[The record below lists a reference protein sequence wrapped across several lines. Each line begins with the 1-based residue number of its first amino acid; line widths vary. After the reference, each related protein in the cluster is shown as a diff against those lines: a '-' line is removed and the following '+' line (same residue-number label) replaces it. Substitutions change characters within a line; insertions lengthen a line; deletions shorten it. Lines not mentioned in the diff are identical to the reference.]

1 MATLIKDQK
10 QVTFQVGERVEFKI
24 IDGKAWGDNY
34 CPIYKTVYGTVKK
47 MNKISVRILGV
58 DGDEYIATVKE
69 VKKYIDPFA
78 K

>member
-1 MATLIKDQK
+1 MAQLIKDQK
-10 QVTFQVGERVEFKI
+10 EVTFQVGERVQFKI

-58 DGDEYIATVKE
+58 DGNEYIAAVKE

-78 K
+78 

>member
-10 QVTFQVGERVEFKI
+10 QVTFQVGERVQFKVV
-24 IDGKAWGDNY
+24 DSKAWGDNY
-34 CPIYKTVYGTVKK
+34 CPTYKTVYGTVSK

-58 DGDEYIATVKE
+58 DGNEYIATVKE

-78 K
+78 

>member
-10 QVTFQVGERVEFKI
+10 EVTFQVGERVQLSI
-24 IDGKAWGDNY
+24 STNNDNY
-34 CPIYKTVYGTVKK
+34 SPSYRIVYGTVKK

-58 DGDEYIATVKE
+58 DGEEYIATVKE

>member
-10 QVTFQVGERVEFKI
+10 EVTFVQGERVQFSMSNN
-24 IDGKAWGDNY
+24 DDNY
-34 CPIYKTVYGTVKK
+34 SPSHRIVYGTVKK

-58 DGDEYIATVKE
+58 DGEEYIATVKE
-69 VKKYIDPFA
+69 VKKYIDPFV